1 MERLLETV
9 LENAHKVGNVVVVG
23 AGRRGRELLFHLNK
37 EKSICVLCIFDNAI
51 EEDKIGEVSV
61 SHPYN
66 KKGKGDFIM
75 TRTDLVN
82 NIAEIQD
89 SARQIRRRYSRQP
102 QM

>member
-1 MERLLETV
+1 MKHTGDV
-9 LENAHKVGNVVVVG
+9 SFIH
-23 AGRRGRELLFHLNK
+23 AGLPQKN
-37 EKSICVLCIFDNAI
+37 
-51 EEDKIGEVSV
+51 
-61 SHPYN
+61 N